1 MATPIHLTPQWVQIN
16 PSSDLTLRGTVAVP
30 GDKSISHRAL
40 MLGCL
45 AQGMTTITGIL
56 ASADPQSTAQCLRD
70 LGHQISPLTAD
81 PVQVQPGEWR
91 EPAQV
96 LDCGNSGTTMRLLLG
111 LLAGRAGQ
119 FFCLTGD
126 DSLRGRPMQRV
137 VTPLRQMGAQIW
149 GRQGGTQAPLA
160 VQGHGL
166 HPLAYDSPI
175 ASAQV
180 KSAILLAGLGCDGVT
195 QVREPAPSRDHT
207 ERMLRAFGADITW
220 EHGTVTLQGGAVLR
234 GQSVIVP
241 GDMSSAAFW
250 LVAGAITPGADIVLT
265 NVGVNPS
272 RTGILEVLEAM
283 GAQITCHNQRMVA
296 GEPLADIRV
305 QYSALEGVAVG
316 GALIPRLIDE
326 IPILTVAAAF
336 AQGKT
341 VIRDAAELRVK
352 ESDRLTA
359 MATQLTRLGVTVEEY
374 PDGLTIHGG
383 SQSLIGTELHT
394 YDDHRIAMALAIAA
408 LRAQGT
414 SRLAPASC
422 VQISYPQFW
431 ETLQQ
436 LCQNHPTP
444 SGTVQ
449 SISE

>member
-1 MATPIHLTPQWVQIN
+1 MPAPIQLTPTGVTIT
-16 PSSDLTLRGTVAVP
+16 PRPDLTLRGRVLVP

-40 MLGCL
+40 LLGCV
-45 AQGMTTITGIL
+45 AQGTTTIRGIL
-56 ASADPQSTAQCLRD
+56 PSADPQSTAQCLRD
-70 LGHQISPLTAD
+70 LGHDISPLTEAE
-81 PVQVQPGEWR
+81 VHVHPGVWQ

-119 FFCLTGD
+119 FFTLTGD

-137 VTPLRQMGAQIW
+137 ITPLSQMGAQIW
-149 GRQGGTQAPLA
+149 GRQNHTRAPLA
-160 VQGHGL
+160 VLGQTL
-166 HPLAYDSPI
+166 KPIRYASPI

-195 QVREPAPSRDHT
+195 QVQEPTPSRDHT
-207 ERMLRAFGADITW
+207 ERMLRAFGADIHW
-220 EHGTVTLQGGAVLR
+220 ENGTVTLQGGAHLR
-234 GQSVIVP
+234 GQTVVVP
-241 GDMSSAAFW
+241 GDISSAAFW
-250 LVAGAITPGADIVLT
+250 LVAGAITPGADIMVT

-272 RTGILEVLEAM
+272 RTGILEVLAAM
-283 GAQITCHNQRMVA
+283 GAQITCHHHRLVA
-296 GEPLADIRV
+296 GEPLADIQV
-305 QYSALEGVAVG
+305 QASALTGVAVG

-336 AQGKT
+336 AEGKT

-359 MATQLTRLGVTVEEY
+359 MATQLTRMGVTVEEY
-374 PDGLTIHGG
+374 PDGLTIHGR
-383 SQSLIGTELHT
+383 SQPLVGAQLQT

-408 LRAQGT
+408 LNAQGE
-414 SRLAPASC
+414 SHLAPSAC

-431 ETLQQ
+431 ATLEA
-436 LCQNHPTP
+436 LC
-444 SGTVQ
+444 TV
-449 SISE
+449 

>member
-1 MATPIHLTPQWVQIN
+1 MSPPIQLTPAGVHITPPPN
-16 PSSDLTLRGTVAVP
+16 LTLRGIVAVP

-40 MLGCL
+40 IFGCL
-45 AQGMTTITGIL
+45 AQGTTTITGIL
-56 ASADPQSTAQCLRD
+56 PSADPQSTAQCLRD
-70 LGHQISPLTAD
+70 LGHDITPLTD
-81 PVQVQPGEWR
+81 GEVRVQPGEWQ
-91 EPAQV
+91 EPQQV

-119 FFCLTGD
+119 FFSLTGD

-137 VTPLRQMGAQIW
+137 ITPLSQMGAQIW
-149 GRQGGTQAPLA
+149 GRKGGTRAPLA
-160 VQGHGL
+160 VQGQL
-166 HPLAYDSPI
+166 LQPIAYDSPI

-180 KSAILLAGLGCDGVT
+180 KSAILLAGLGCEGMT
-195 QVREPAPSRDHT
+195 QVQEPAPSRDHT
-207 ERMLRAFGADITW
+207 ERMLRAFGAQITW
-220 EHGTVTLQGGAVLR
+220 KNGTVQLQGGAQLR
-234 GQSVIVP
+234 GQTVVVP

-250 LVAGAITPGADIVLT
+250 LVAGAITPGADIMLT

-283 GAQITCHNQRMVA
+283 GARITCHNQRLVA
-296 GEPLADIRV
+296 GEPLADIQV
-305 QYSALEGVAVG
+305 QHSALEGVAVG

-359 MATQLTRLGVTVEEY
+359 MATQLTRLGARVEEY
-374 PDGLTIHGG
+374 PDGLTIHG
-383 SQSLIGTELHT
+383 SQQPLVGTELHT

-408 LRAQGT
+408 LNAQG
-414 SRLAPASC
+414 ASYLSPGGC

-431 ETLQQ
+431 QTLQQ
-436 LCQNHPTP
+436 LCQP
-444 SGTVQ
+444 SP
-449 SISE
+449 

>member
-1 MATPIHLTPQWVQIN
+1 MSQAIHLTPQGVRIS
-16 PSSDLTLRGTVAVP
+16 PPADVTLRGTVAVP

-40 MLGCL
+40 ILGCL
-45 AQGMTTITGIL
+45 AQGTTTIRGIL
-56 ASADPQSTAQCLRD
+56 AGADPQSTAQCLRA
-70 LGHQISPLTAD
+70 LGHQISPLTED
-81 PVQVQPGEWR
+81 PVQVQPGAWQ
-91 EPAQV
+91 EPEQV

-111 LLAGRAGQ
+111 VLAGRVGH

-126 DSLRGRPMQRV
+126 HSLRNRPMRRV
-137 VTPLRQMGAQIW
+137 VTPLQQMGAQIW
-149 GRQGGTQAPLA
+149 GRQGSSRAPLA
-160 VQGHGL
+160 IQGHPL
-166 HPLAYDSPI
+166 HPIDYTSPI

-180 KSAILLAGLGCDGVT
+180 KSAILLAGLGCEGVT
-195 QVREPAPSRDHT
+195 QVREPMPSRDHT
-207 ERMLRAFGADITW
+207 ERLLRAFGAEITW
-220 EHGTVTLQGGAVLR
+220 ENGTVTLQGGAHLR
-234 GQSVIVP
+234 GQTVVVP
-241 GDMSSAAFW
+241 GDISSAAFW
-250 LVAGAITPGADIVLT
+250 LVAGAITPGADILLT

-283 GAQITCHNQRMVA
+283 GARITCHNQRMVA

-305 QYSALEGVAVG
+305 QYSDLEGVAIG

-336 AQGKT
+336 ARGKT

-374 PDGLTIHGG
+374 PDGLAIYGG
-383 SQSLIGTELHT
+383 ERPLVGTELHT

-414 SRLAPASC
+414 SHLAPADC
-422 VQISYPQFW
+422 VQISYPHFW
-431 ETLQQ
+431 PTLQN
-436 LCQNHPTP
+436 LC
-444 SGTVQ
+444 G
-449 SISE
+449 

>member
-1 MATPIHLTPQWVQIN
+1 MTRPIDCTPERVQIS
-16 PSSDLTLRGTVAVP
+16 PPPDLTLRGTVAVP

-40 MLGCL
+40 ILGCL
-45 AQGMTTITGIL
+45 AQGTTTITGIL
-56 ASADPQSTAQCLRD
+56 PSADPQSTAQCLRD
-70 LGHQISPLTAD
+70 LGHQIAPLTD
-81 PVQVQPGEWR
+81 GSVVIQPGDWQ
-91 EPAQV
+91 EPVQV

-111 LLAGRAGQ
+111 VLAGRVGQ
-119 FFCLTGD
+119 FFTLTGD
-126 DSLRGRPMQRV
+126 HSLRSRPMQRV
-137 VTPLRQMGAQIW
+137 ITPLSQMGAQIW
-149 GRQGGTQAPLA
+149 GRRGGTRAPLA
-160 VQGHGL
+160 VQGQHL
-166 HPLAYDSPI
+166 QPITYNSPI

-207 ERMLRAFGADITW
+207 ERMLRAFGANLTW
-220 EHGTVTLQGGAVLR
+220 ENGTVTLQGGAHLR
-234 GQSVIVP
+234 GQPVVVP

-250 LVAGAITPGADIVLT
+250 LVAGAITPGADIMLT

-272 RTGILEVLEAM
+272 RTGILDILEAM
-283 GAQITCHNQRMVA
+283 GARITCHNQRVVA
-296 GEPLADIRV
+296 GEPLADIQV

-359 MATQLTRLGVTVEEY
+359 MATQLARLGVTVEEY
-374 PDGLTIHGG
+374 PDGLTIYGG
-383 SQSLIGTELHT
+383 APLLGTELQT

-414 SRLAPASC
+414 STLAPSGC

-431 ETLQQ
+431 ETLQH
-436 LCQNHPTP
+436 LCRVSP
-444 SGTVQ
+444 
-449 SISE
+449 

>member
-1 MATPIHLTPQWVQIN
+1 MPPVIQRTPQGVQIT
-16 PSSDLTLRGTVAVP
+16 PPAAGTLQGTVAVP

-40 MLGCL
+40 ILGCL
-45 AQGMTTITGIL
+45 AQGTTTITGIL
-56 ASADPQSTAQCLRD
+56 AGADPQSTAQCLRA
-70 LGHQISPLTAD
+70 LGHQISPLTED
-81 PVQVQPGEWR
+81 PVQVQPGEWQ
-91 EPAQV
+91 EPEQV

-111 LLAGRAGQ
+111 VLAGRVGH

-126 DSLRGRPMQRV
+126 HSLRNRPMGRV
-137 VTPLRQMGAQIW
+137 VTPLQQMGAQIW
-149 GRQGGTQAPLA
+149 GRQGGSRAPLA
-160 VQGHGL
+160 VQGCRL
-166 HPLAYDSPI
+166 HAIAYTSPI

-180 KSAILLAGLGCDGVT
+180 KSAILLAGLGCEGVT

-207 ERMLRAFGADITW
+207 ERLLRAFGAEITW
-220 EHGTVTLQGGAVLR
+220 EHGIVTLQGGAQLR
-234 GQSVIVP
+234 GQNVVVP
-241 GDMSSAAFW
+241 GDISSAAFW
-250 LVAGAITPGADIVLT
+250 LVAGAITPGADLLLT

-272 RTGILEVLEAM
+272 RTGILDVLAAM
-283 GAQITCHNQRMVA
+283 GAQITCHNQRVVA

-305 QYSALEGVAVG
+305 QASALEGVAIG

-359 MATQLTRLGVTVEEY
+359 MATQLTRLGVTVEEH
-374 PDGLTIHGG
+374 PDGLTIYG
-383 SQSLIGTELHT
+383 SERPLVGTELHT

-414 SRLAPASC
+414 SHLAPADC
-422 VQISYPQFW
+422 VHISYPQFW
-431 ETLQQ
+431 QTLQT
-436 LCQNHPTP
+436 LCR
-444 SGTVQ
+444 
-449 SISE
+449 

>member
-1 MATPIHLTPQWVQIN
+1 MPAPLQLTPQWVQIN

-149 GRQGGTQAPLA
+149 ARQGGTRAPLA
-160 VQGHGL
+160 VQGQVL
-166 HPLAYDSPI
+166 KPIAYDSPI

-250 LVAGAITPGADIVLT
+250 LVAGAITPGANILLT

-296 GEPLADIRV
+296 GEPLADIQV
-305 QYSALEGVAVG
+305 QHSALEGVAVG

-383 SQSLIGTELHT
+383 SQPLIGTELQT

-414 SRLAPASC
+414 SRLAPAGC

-436 LCQNHPTP
+436 LCQNNPAP
-444 SGTVQ
+444 SGAV
-449 SISE
+449 

>member
-1 MATPIHLTPQWVQIN
+1 MPVPIHLTPDWVQIS
-16 PSSDLTLRGTVAVP
+16 PPSDLTLRGAVAVP

-40 MLGCL
+40 ILGCL
-45 AQGMTTITGIL
+45 AQGITTITGIL
-56 ASADPQSTAQCLRD
+56 PSADPQSTAQCLRD
-70 LGHQISPLTAD
+70 LGHSISPLNEGTVA
-81 PVQVQPGEWR
+81 VQPGEWQ

-119 FFCLTGD
+119 FFTLTGD
-126 DSLRGRPMQRV
+126 ASLRSRPMERV
-137 VTPLRQMGAQIW
+137 ITPLSQMGAQVW
-149 GRQGGTQAPLA
+149 GRKSGTRAPLA
-160 VQGHGL
+160 VQGQSL
-166 HPLAYDSPI
+166 KPITYTSPI

-180 KSAILLAGLGCDGVT
+180 KSAILLAGLGCDGLT
-195 QVREPAPSRDHT
+195 QVREPIPSRDHT
-207 ERMLRAFGADITW
+207 ERLLRALGADITW
-220 EHGTVTLQGGAVLR
+220 EHGLVTLRGGAQLR
-234 GQSVIVP
+234 GQPVVVP

-250 LVAGAITPGADIVLT
+250 LVAGAIIPGADIVLT

-283 GAQITCHNQRMVA
+283 GARITCHNQRIVA
-296 GEPLADIRV
+296 GEPIADIQV

-359 MATQLTRLGVTVEEY
+359 MATQLARLGVVVEEY

-383 SQSLIGTELHT
+383 ASALVGTELQT

-414 SRLAPASC
+414 SQLAPSGC

-431 ETLQQ
+431 ETLQH
-436 LCQNHPTP
+436 LCQASP
-444 SGTVQ
+444 
-449 SISE
+449 